1 MKKVI
6 PPVLFLI
13 CIAFMVGIRNVVLI
27 QKIIPEPYNYI
38 GIALILIGL
47 IITVNVRRQLD
58 KVDTEIH
65 TFKKPRRL
73 VTNGLFKISRN
84 PIYLGFTI
92 SLVGVWI
99 LLGTILPILGC
110 LLFILITN
118 YWYIPFEE
126 RTMEKIFGSE
136 YIKYK
141 LKVRRWL

>member
-1 MKKVI
+1 MKKII

-13 CIAFMVGIRNVVLI
+13 CIALMVGIRNVALI

-47 IITVNVRRQLD
+47 IITVNVRRQFD
-58 KVDTEIH
+58 KLDTEIH

-84 PIYLGFTI
+84 PIYLGFVI

-110 LLFILITN
+110 LLFILITH

-126 RTMEKIFGSE
+126 HTMEKIFGSE
-136 YIKYK
+136 YINYK